1 MNLIILNNIEIQVT
15 KKKIRNLHLSVMA
28 PNGIVKI
35 SAPLEVSDDAIIA
48 FASSRLSWI
57 KAQIATFKKQERESK
72 REYVSGESFYL
83 FGKRYLLNTIQA
95 NKNKLDISNDRIIFS
110 LKKDVTNKQKANFV
124 ANWYRNQLRKELKK
138 LLEIWQAKT
147 YLTPASWQI
156 KNMKTKW
163 GSCTKNK
170 AKLWF
175 NLQLAKKPIECIE
188 YVVLHE
194 LIHLKV
200 EKHNNEFKNLMH
212 QYMPDWQERKARL
225 NNSILDYIDELVK

>member
-83 FGKRYLLNTIQA
+83 FGKSYLLNTIQA
-95 NKNKLDISNDRIIFS
+95 NKNKLEISNDRIIFS
-110 LKKDVTNKQKANFV
+110 LKKDVTNQKKANFV
-124 ANWYRNQLRKELKK
+124 ANWYRKQLRKELKK

-147 YLTPASWQI
+147 YLIPASWQI

-225 NNSILDYIDELVK
+225 NNFILDYIDEFVK

>member
-15 KKKIRNLHLSVMA
+15 KKKIKNLHLSVMP

-57 KAQIATFKKQERESK
+57 KAQIATFEKHERESK
-72 REYVSGESFYL
+72 REYVSGESFYF

-95 NKNKLDISNDRIIFS
+95 NKNKLEISNDRIILS
-110 LKKDVTNKQKANFV
+110 LKKDVTNEQKINFV
-124 ANWYRNQLRKELKK
+124 ANWYRTELRKELRK
-138 LLEIWQAKT
+138 LLEIWQTKT
-147 YLTPASWQI
+147 NLMPQTWQI
-156 KNMKTKW
+156 KDMKTKW

-200 EKHNNEFKNLMH
+200 EKHNNEFKNLMQ

-225 NNSILDYIDELVK
+225 NNFILDYIN

>member
-15 KKKIRNLHLSVMA
+15 KKNIKNLHLSVMP
-28 PNGIVKI
+28 PNGTVKI

-48 FASSRLSWI
+48 FASSRLTWI
-57 KAQIATFKKQERESK
+57 RAQIATFEEHERESK

-83 FGKRYLLNTIQA
+83 FGKRYLLNTVQA
-95 NKNKLDISNDRIIFS
+95 NKNNLEIQNDRIFLS
-110 LKKDVTNKQKANFV
+110 LKQNKSNEQKINFV
-124 ANWYRNQLRKELKK
+124 NNWYRDKLRIEIKR
-138 LLEIWQAKT
+138 LLATWQEKT
-147 YLTPASWQI
+147 NLIPESWQI
-156 KNMKTKW
+156 KDMKTKW

-175 NLQLAKKPIECIE
+175 NLQLVKKPIECIE

-194 LIHLKV
+194 LIHLRV

-212 QYMPDWQERKARL
+212 QYMPDWQERKNRL
-225 NNSILDYIDELVK
+225 NNFILDYIE

>member
-15 KKKIRNLHLSVMA
+15 KKNIKNLHLSVMP
-28 PNGIVKI
+28 PNGTVKI

-48 FASSRLSWI
+48 FASSRLTWI
-57 KAQIATFKKQERESK
+57 RAQIATFEEHERESK

-83 FGKRYLLNTIQA
+83 FGKRYLLNTVQA
-95 NKNKLDISNDRIIFS
+95 NKNNLEIQNDRIFLS
-110 LKKDVTNKQKANFV
+110 LKQNKSNEQKINFV
-124 ANWYRNQLRKELKK
+124 NNWYRDKLRIKIKI
-138 LLEIWQAKT
+138 LLATWQEKT
-147 YLTPASWQI
+147 NLIPESWQI
-156 KNMKTKW
+156 KDMKTKW

-175 NLQLAKKPIECIE
+175 NLQLVKKPIECIE

-194 LIHLKV
+194 LIHLRV

-212 QYMPDWQERKARL
+212 QYMPDWQERKNRL
-225 NNSILDYIDELVK
+225 NNFILDYIE

>member
-15 KKKIRNLHLSVMA
+15 KKKIKNLHLSVMP
-28 PNGIVKI
+28 PNGTVKI

-57 KAQIATFKKQERESK
+57 KAQISTFEKHERESK

-83 FGKRYLLNTIQA
+83 LGKRYLLNLVPSSR
-95 NKNKLDISNDRIIFS
+95 NKIEISNDRIFFNI
-110 LKKDVTNKQKANFV
+110 KNNITNEQKERFIL
-124 ANWYRNQLRKELKK
+124 NWYRKK
-138 LLEIWQAKT
+138 LKEVINKLLNIWTNKT
-147 YLTPASWQI
+147 DLKPSSWQI
-156 KNMKTKW
+156 KDMKTKW

-175 NLQLAKKPIECIE
+175 NLQLAKKPVDCIE

-194 LIHLKV
+194 LIHLRI
-200 EKHNNEFKNLMH
+200 EKHNDEFKNLMQ

-225 NNSILDYIDELVK
+225 NNFILDYMN

>member
-15 KKKIRNLHLSVMA
+15 KKKIKNLHLSVMP
-28 PNGIVKI
+28 PNGTVKI

-48 FASSRLSWI
+48 FASSRFSWI
-57 KAQIATFKKQERESK
+57 KAQIATFEKHERESK
-72 REYVSGESFYL
+72 REYVSGESFYFL
-83 FGKRYLLNTIQA
+83 GKRYLLNTIQA
-95 NKNKLDISNDRIIFS
+95 NKNKLEISNDRIILS
-110 LKKDVTNKQKANFV
+110 LKKDVTNEQKINFV
-124 ANWYRNQLRKELKK
+124 ANWYRTELRKELRK
-138 LLEIWQAKT
+138 LLEIWQTKT
-147 YLTPASWQI
+147 NLMPQTWQI
-156 KNMKTKW
+156 KDMKTKW

-175 NLQLAKKPIECIE
+175 NLQLAKKPMECIE

-200 EKHNNEFKNLMH
+200 EKHNNEFKNLMQ

-225 NNSILDYIDELVK
+225 NNFILDYIN

>member
-15 KKKIRNLHLSVMA
+15 KKKIKNLHLSVMP

-57 KAQIATFKKQERESK
+57 KAQIETFKKHERESK
-72 REYVSGESFYL
+72 REYVSGESFYFL
-83 FGKRYLLNTIQA
+83 GKRYLLNTMTST
-95 NKNKLDISNDRIIFS
+95 KNKMEFLNDRVILS
-110 LKKDVTNKQKANFV
+110 LKNGITNEQKTHFVT
-124 ANWYRNQLRKELKK
+124 NWYRAELRKERKK
-138 LLEIWQAKT
+138 LLEIWQSKT
-147 YLTPASWQI
+147 GLTPSSWQI
-156 KNMKTKW
+156 KDMKTKW

-170 AKLWF
+170 KKLWF
-175 NLQLAKKPIECIE
+175 NLQLAKKPMECIE

-200 EKHNNEFKNLMH
+200 EKHNNEFKSLMQ
-212 QYMPDWQERKARL
+212 QYIPDWQERKARL
-225 NNSILDYIDELVK
+225 NNFILDYIN